1 MSKVTVITHLHIAM
15 TKREALEMFSQSE
28 QYITP
33 DAICRQLREIRQR
46 SSVYSYL
53 FRLHKQG
60 LLLRG
65 RVSGRVAYR
74 ISQRGIERLNFLKSV
89 YNTGGASRDDHGRAL

>member
-1 MSKVTVITHLHIAM
+1 MSRKTGVTHLHIAM
-15 TKREALEMFSQSE
+15 TKREVLEIFFE
-28 QYITP
+28 QAQFQTP
-33 DAICRQLREIRQR
+33 DALCRQLREFHHR

-65 RVSGRVAYR
+65 RVGGRVVYR
-74 ISQRGIERLNFLKSV
+74 ISERGVERLIFLKSV
-89 YNTGGASRDDHGRAL
+89 

>member
-1 MSKVTVITHLHIAM
+1 M
-15 TKREALEMFSQSE
+15 TKREVLEIFFGNAQFL
-28 QYITP
+28 TP
-33 DAICRQLREIRQR
+33 NAICRQLREFHQR

-65 RVSGRVAYR
+65 RIAGRIAYA
-74 ISQRGIERLNFLKSV
+74 ISDRGIERLDYLKSV
-89 YNTGGASRDDHGRAL
+89 DKTGAASRSHL

>member
-1 MSKVTVITHLHIAM
+1 M
-15 TKREALEMFSQSE
+15 TKREVLEMF
-28 QYITP
+28 YVDTHFVTP
-33 DAICRQLREIRQR
+33 DEICRQLREFHHR

-60 LLLRG
+60 LLSRG

-74 ISQRGIERLNFLKSV
+74 ISERGIERLKYLKSV
-89 YNTGGASRDDHGRAL
+89 ETNGCGFAQSR

>member
-1 MSKVTVITHLHIAM
+1 M
-15 TKREALEMFSQSE
+15 TKREVLEIFFQNARFV
-28 QYITP
+28 TP
-33 DAICRQLREIRQR
+33 DAICRQLREVHHR

-65 RVSGRVAYR
+65 KLSGRVAYR
-74 ISQRGIERLNFLKSV
+74 ISQRGLERLRFLQAV
-89 YNTGGASRDDHGRAL
+89 YNTGAASRSHQ

>member
-1 MSKVTVITHLHIAM
+1 MSNPKAITHLQIAM
-15 TKREALEMFSQSE
+15 TKREVLEIFFRE
-28 QYITP
+28 PRFLTP
-33 DAICRQLREIRQR
+33 DAICRQLGEFHHR

-65 RVSGRVAYR
+65 GVGGRVAYK
-74 ISQRGIERLNFLKSV
+74 ISERGIERLNFLKSV
-89 YNTGGASRDDHGRAL
+89 YNTGGASRSHI

>member
-1 MSKVTVITHLHIAM
+1 MVVTHLHVAM
-15 TKREALEMFSQSE
+15 TKREVLEMFSPNE
-28 QYITP
+28 QFVTP
-33 DAICRQLREIRQR
+33 DAICRQLREFRHR

-65 RVSGRVAYR
+65 RVSGRIAYR
-74 ISQRGIERLNFLKSV
+74 ISQRGIDRLRFLKSV
-89 YNTGGASRDDHGRAL
+89 HG